1 MLNAL
6 PVNFPLYPVADPL
19 GLARNQGPIFLPTP
33 YQISGSATAT
43 HEKQWRWLQDCIAD
57 CVLDT
62 IGTPNLYPITKV
74 QIINEKESAVIP
86 TQNCLIHLNL
96 SLPFIYLAIW
106 LGIIAPE
113 QDTKINSEM
122 DLICIEKNQLQ
133 IVILWIS

>member
-62 IGTPNLYPITKV
+62 IRTPNLYPIAKV
-74 QIINEKESAVIP
+74 QVINEKESVVIH
-86 TQNCLIHLNL
+86 TQSCRIHLNL

-113 QDTKINSEM
+113 
-122 DLICIEKNQLQ
+122 
-133 IVILWIS
+133 